1 MAGPENLNKC
11 IAFMIYF
18 INDCGSLDTV
28 TCAPLNIKVEVLVT
42 DISAEENSAMVFY
55 WILATSGT
63 TVNKDW
69 YDKID

>member
-55 WILATSGT
+55 
-63 TVNKDW
+63 
-69 YDKID
+69 